1 MVRDLLIPKVSH
13 VLSNMPESDAICPGN
28 DALLNFVAAIETR
41 FEGPEHTEE
50 VGGANAQPSRCT
62 LALFHAPMDAA
73 NAPAGLGYVSNDGH
87 HFSCRNPV
95 VL

>member
-1 MVRDLLIPKVSH
+1 M
-13 VLSNMPESDAICPGN
+13 CPGN
-28 DALLNFVAAIETR
+28 GALVSFVAAIEMQ
-41 FEGPEHTEE
+41 FKGPEHTAE

-87 HFSCRNPV
+87 HFSCRNPIV
-95 VL
+95 MQQAFHV

>member
-1 MVRDLLIPKVSH
+1 M
-13 VLSNMPESDAICPGN
+13 CPGN
-28 DALLNFVAAIETR
+28 DTLVNFVAAIETK
-41 FEGPEHTEE
+41 FKGPEHTEE

-87 HFSCRNPV
+87 HFSCRNPIV
-95 VL
+95 MQQAFHV